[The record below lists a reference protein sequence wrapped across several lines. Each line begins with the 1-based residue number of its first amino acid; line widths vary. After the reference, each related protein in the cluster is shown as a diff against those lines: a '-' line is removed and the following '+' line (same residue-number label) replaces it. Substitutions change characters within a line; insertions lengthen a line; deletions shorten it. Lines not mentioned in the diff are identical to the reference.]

1 MRRFSTRSAPSKG
14 PGVSLSTNSFLLAQC
29 TEPTWSLIWT
39 HIVTTLLILGVGYL
53 LIKIG
58 RR

>member
-1 MRRFSTRSAPSKG
+1 
-14 PGVSLSTNSFLLAQC
+14 LSTNSFLLAQC